1 MKPIDRKQELVAQAA
16 IHRQRVEEAR
26 ETLIAGMRPGTLVKG
41 VGGLALAGLALL
53 RSRKEEHE
61 PPGLAALLP
70 VFAPLALKGLSFIG
84 GKVKPSK
91 PTMRQ
96 LLLVGA
102 VGALATFAVKKVVS
116 RRRARNSQ

>member
-26 ETLIAGMRPGTLVKG
+26 ETLIAGMRPGTLLKG
-41 VGGLALAGLALL
+41 VGGLALTGLALL
-53 RSRKEEHE
+53 RSRKEEE
-61 PPGLAALLP
+61 AQSSLAALLP
-70 VFAPLALKGLSFIG
+70 VFAPLALRGLSFL
-84 GKVKPSK
+84 GKKAKPPR

-102 VGALATFAVKKVVS
+102 VGALTTFAVKKVMS
-116 RRRARNSQ
+116 RRRAR